1 MKKLTITLLL
11 LACIACDS
19 LTNICKES
27 IRLNG
32 EVVYAIPYGPYYR
45 TVTLN
50 IDGKLVKI
58 YMVPKEQ
65 PLYNIPVCF
74 HNNRYYWVMP

>member
-1 MKKLTITLLL
+1 MKKLSITLVL
-11 LACIACDS
+11 LACISCNS

-27 IRLNG
+27 TRLTG
-32 EVVYAIPYGPYYR
+32 EVVYAIPYGSYR
-45 TVTLN
+45 TVTLS

-58 YMVPKEQ
+58 YKVPKEQ

-74 HNNRYYWVMP
+74 YNNRYYWVLP